1 MRILDYLD
9 DRQVVAESRE
19 LVALHT
25 SLLVSHVQCLQL
37 FDSISAHSASG
48 SQVRLSREFLSPQR
62 ETGFSALLGPVS
74 SGLRFSP
81 VTRSIGVDGF
91 YINRQGGVWSHL
103 LLSLARSLLLWS
115 STPFSSL
122 RVTYLP
128 GRLNTVQI
136 CNPGGGGGGCTPG
149 WFPRYGKCPTNSP
162 YVISVGN
169 GCSREPVA
177 SDLINSTLERVR
189 QRRVVIDPCG
199 SLLAPNDLGSW
210 RSFTF

>member
-1 MRILDYLD
+1 M
-9 DRQVVAESRE
+9 
-19 LVALHT
+19 ALHT

-136 CNPGGGGGGCTPG
+136 CNPGGEEAAAPLGG
-149 WFPRYGKCPTNSP
+149 FPDMGNVRQGPTDLEKMSIVGSFSP